1 MVSTVRRWSPV
12 RLPSLALRRIQG
24 SKQNGDPEPRRRLGV
39 LESWQLA
46 LERQAD
52 LVLRSTDHID

>member
-1 MVSTVRRWSPV
+1 MVSTVRRWSLI
-12 RLPSLALRRIQG
+12 RLPSLALRRSEG
-24 SKQNGDPEPRRRLGV
+24 SKHNGKQEPKRRVGV

-52 LVLRSTDHID
+52 LMLRTADLID